1 MPPVDGVC
9 STVESS
15 GCLNGYIEGRCHLT
29 HEDGFRFSV
38 PLYTVGE
45 AARIV
50 DVPPSTLAS
59 WARGYVRH
67 FPDRPDVIG
76 RPVITCFPQRTRQE
90 PSLPFVGLAEALVL
104 AAARRSGVP
113 MQRVRPALDEL
124 QRQMGTAHALASRRL
139 YTDGAELLYDYDEAC
154 RAAGSGRQ
162 PTDLVV
168 VRSNQRVFVDVL
180 DRYLRRIEYG
190 PDGYASVIH
199 VPAYD
204 HAEVVAD
211 PTRSF
216 GAPIF
221 ERGAARVADVLDRF
235 WAGETLSDLA
245 GEFGVPADQLEDVV
259 RVTSRRAA

>member
-1 MPPVDGVC
+1 MV
-9 STVESS
+9 TAS
-15 GCLNGYIEGRCHLT
+15 GCLNETRRERQKLT
-29 HEDGFRFSV
+29 QKNDFRFSV

-50 DVPPSTLAS
+50 DVPSSTLAS

-67 FPDRPDVIG
+67 FRDRPDVIE

-124 QRQMGTAHALASRRL
+124 QRQMGIAHALASRRL

-154 RAAGSGRQ
+154 RSAGSGRE

-168 VRSNQRVFVDVL
+168 LRSNQRVFVDVL
-180 DRYLRRIEYG
+180 DKYLRRIEYG
-190 PDGYASVIH
+190 ADGYASVIH

-204 HAEVVAD
+204 RAEVVAD

-235 WAGETLSDLA
+235 WAGEALSDLA
-245 GEFGVPADQLEDVV
+245 EEYGVPADQLKDVV
-259 RVTSRRAA
+259 RVTSRQAA

>member
-1 MPPVDGVC
+1 MSRRDSQFDDDV
-9 STVESS
+9 
-15 GCLNGYIEGRCHLT
+15 
-29 HEDGFRFSV
+29 RFSV

-50 DVPPSTLAS
+50 DVPTSTLAS
-59 WARGYVRH
+59 WARGYVKRSAG
-67 FPDRPDVIG
+67 RPDVIG
-76 RPVITCFPQRTRQE
+76 KPVITCFQQRSRQA

-124 QRQMGTAHALASRRL
+124 QRRMGVEHALASRRL

-154 RAAGSGRQ
+154 RAPDSGRK

-168 VRSNQRVFVDVL
+168 VRNNQRVFVEVVNS
-180 DRYLRRIEYG
+180 YLRRIVYG
-190 PDGYASVIH
+190 PDGYASVIR

-204 HAEVVAD
+204 RAAVVAD

-235 WAGETLSDLA
+235 WAGEALK
-245 GEFGVPADQLEDVV
+245 
-259 RVTSRRAA
+259 